1 MLYTNRLRLHIDNNI
16 EFNFKPLN
24 NLIMTTT
31 KKTTNRFIISKSLI
45 GKNTIITFKNNK
57 GDDCTYNHDKV
68 YNTLK
73 DRFEAM
79 PCFQKYKSYTNSNN
93 LPKFVREIE
102 FI

>member
-1 MLYTNRLRLHIDNNI
+1 MATT
-16 EFNFKPLN
+16 K
-24 NLIMTTT
+24 TTT
-31 KKTTNRFIISKSLI
+31 KTTNRFIIAKSLI

-79 PCFQKYKSYTNSNN
+79 PCFKKYKSYTNSNN

-102 FI
+102 FA

>member
-1 MLYTNRLRLHIDNNI
+1 MATT
-16 EFNFKPLN
+16 K
-24 NLIMTTT
+24 TTT
-31 KKTTNRFIISKSLI
+31 KTTNRFIIAKSLI

-79 PCFQKYKSYTNSNN
+79 PCFEKYKCYTNSNN
-93 LPKFVREIE
+93 LPKFVRNIE

>member
-1 MLYTNRLRLHIDNNI
+1 MATTKI
-16 EFNFKPLN
+16 K
-24 NLIMTTT
+24 TTT
-31 KKTTNRFIISKSLI
+31 KKTNRFIIAKSLI
-45 GKNTIITFKNNK
+45 GKNTIITFKNKK

-73 DRFEAM
+73 ARFEAM

-102 FI
+102 FA

>member
-1 MLYTNRLRLHIDNNI
+1 MATI
-16 EFNFKPLN
+16 KLN
-24 NLIMTTT
+24 NKIT
-31 KKTTNRFIISKSLI
+31 KRFIISKSLI
-45 GKNTIITFKNNK
+45 GTNTVITFKNKK

-73 DRFEAM
+73 DRFEEM
-79 PCFQKYKSYTNSNN
+79 ECFKKYKNYTNTNN

>member
-1 MLYTNRLRLHIDNNI
+1 MATI
-16 EFNFKPLN
+16 KLN
-24 NLIMTTT
+24 NKTT
-31 KKTTNRFIISKSLI
+31 KRFIISKSLI
-45 GKNTIITFKNNK
+45 GTNTIITFKNKK

-73 DRFEAM
+73 NRFEEM
-79 PCFQKYKSYTNSNN
+79 ECFKKYKNYTNTNN

>member
-1 MLYTNRLRLHIDNNI
+1 MATI
-16 EFNFKPLN
+16 K
-24 NLIMTTT
+24 TTT
-31 KKTTNRFIISKSLI
+31 KTTNRFIISKSLI

-68 YNTLK
+68 YTTLK
-73 DRFEAM
+73 DRFEEM
-79 PCFQKYKSYTNSNN
+79 ECFKKYKNYTNTNN

>member
-1 MLYTNRLRLHIDNNI
+1 MPTT
-16 EFNFKPLN
+16 K
-24 NLIMTTT
+24 TTT
-31 KKTTNRFIISKSLI
+31 KTTNRFIISKSLI

-68 YNTLK
+68 YTTLK

-79 PCFQKYKSYTNSNN
+79 DCFKKYKNYTNTNN
-93 LPKFVREIE
+93 LPKFVRDIE

>member
-79 PCFQKYKSYTNSNN
+79 ECFQKYKSYTNSNN

-102 FI
+102 FA

>member
-1 MLYTNRLRLHIDNNI
+1 MATT
-16 EFNFKPLN
+16 K
-24 NLIMTTT
+24 TTT
-31 KKTTNRFIISKSLI
+31 KTTNRFIIAKSLI
-45 GKNTIITFKNNK
+45 GKNTIITFKNKK

-79 PCFQKYKSYTNSNN
+79 PCFQKYKSYTNSIN

-102 FI
+102 FV

>member
-1 MLYTNRLRLHIDNNI
+1 MANTKN
-16 EFNFKPLN
+16 KP
-24 NLIMTTT
+24 TT
-31 KKTTNRFIISKSLI
+31 KTTNRFIIAKSLI
-45 GKNTIITFKNNK
+45 GKNTIITFKNKK

-73 DRFEAM
+73 ARFEAM

-102 FI
+102 FA